1 MIIKNKKKHP
11 RKKVTS
17 SPGKTAATHR
27 SWLNL
32 LVCRHTRACL
42 TGLYRFSRVPFTTL
56 VTIAIISLSL
66 ALPLGLYFLLQNAR
80 IVSNSFEHS
89 TQISLVLSTDAEQK
103 DIDQLIKQLQRNP
116 EIAEVIYISPQQGLQ
131 EFQQLTGFEDILAL
145 LPENPLPPIIQI
157 QPALGIQS
165 SSAIT
170 ELVTRLKALPG
181 VEFARVDVQWVKK
194 LNAILEIA
202 HRTVLALG
210 VLFAC
215 GIILIIGNTV
225 RLTTERYRDEV
236 EITKLIG
243 ATNAFVRRPFLY
255 AGIFYGT
262 FGAILAWL
270 LVDFTVLWLQAPIKD
285 LALLYHSAFELQE
298 LDYLSA
304 ITIITIGALLGL
316 VGSYFAVDYH
326 LQTIEKEMAI

>member
-1 MIIKNKKKHP
+1 MTTKNKTKHP
-11 RKKVTS
+11 PKKVTPAPRKS
-17 SPGKTAATHR
+17 SATHHT
-27 SWLNL
+27 WLNL
-32 LVCRHTRACL
+32 VVCRHIRACL

-56 VTIAIISLSL
+56 MTIAVIGMSL
-66 ALPLGLYFLLQNAR
+66 ALPLGLYFLLQNAQ
-80 IVSNSFEHS
+80 IVSNNLEHS
-89 TQISLVLSTDAEQK
+89 TQISLVLSTNAEQK
-103 DIDQLIKQLQRNP
+103 DIDGLIDQLQRNP
-116 EIAEVIYISPQQGLQ
+116 EIAEVSYISPQQGLH
-131 EFQQLTGFEDILAL
+131 EFQQLAGFEDILAL

-157 QPALGIQS
+157 QPALGVQS

-170 ELVTRLKALPG
+170 QLVASLKALPG
-181 VEFARVDVQWVKK
+181 VEFARVDMQWVKK

-210 VLFAC
+210 LLFSC
-215 GIILIIGNTV
+215 GIILVIGNTV

-255 AGIFYGT
+255 TGIFYGT

-270 LVDFTVLWLQAPIKD
+270 LIDFIVLWLQTPIKD
-285 LALLYHSAFELQE
+285 LALLYHSTFELQE

-304 ITIITIGALLGL
+304 IAVIAIGAFLGL
-316 VGSYFAVDYH
+316 VGSYLAVGHH
-326 LQTIEKEMAI
+326 LRTMEREMVV